1 MPTLRENLWS
11 VAKEYA
17 RQAADVL
24 QVSQA
29 EVYWIGSN
37 RDEGTVDVCAFGDT
51 LFLTLDELQ
60 TIIDDLDR
68 WTARYGS
75 REAVGQEVQDWN
87 DWVLE
92 HMPDP
97 TEAAHQR
104 AMHTLRPAIN
114 LRSWLAGLHDQPQE
128 RPSAQADYIKLKNDH
143 DLLRRLIDIYGENRS
158 LWNVLKQID
167 SRLEAVAKQKE
178 AEDRAEWQR
187 IMQSPT
193 GQAFRDLLEQELEQE
208 NDKDSK
214 D

>member
-1 MPTLRENLWS
+1 MPTLKESLWA

-17 RQAADVL
+17 RLTADVL
-24 QVSQA
+24 GVSQS
-29 EVYWIGSN
+29 EVYFVGSGN

-60 TIIDDLDR
+60 TIIDDLPR

-75 REAVGQEVQDWN
+75 REAVGQEVRDWN

-104 AMHTLRPAIN
+104 AMHMLRPAIN

-128 RPSAQADYIKLKNDH
+128 RPSAQADYIRLSNWH
-143 DLLRRLIDIYGENRS
+143 DTLQRLVREYGENRS

-167 SRLEAVAKQKE
+167 SRLEAVAKQKQ

-187 IMQSPT
+187 IMQTPT
-193 GQAFRDLLEQELEQE
+193 GQAFREAIEEE
-208 NDKDSK
+208 VNNKD
-214 D
+214 